1 MTPVEIAEQTRMSAE
16 MWRLNDLRIRAEKSK
31 MKSWQIK
38 QSLVSAVL
46 GIVLTA
52 LSYAVAYAM
61 SWDVTFN
68 WLDAT
73 AVATSYSCTWLCVVQ
88 SRLNY
93 LIGAV
98 SVALYSALFFR
109 DGYNALA
116 WFNLYM
122 VGSLVYGYFRWGR
135 DSKPR
140 LVTLLG
146 LDRWTVVYAAI
157 GISIAVACVVVNQYF
172 PGTFRPVDIWI
183 TALSGVAQALL
194 DNKRLQT
201 WPIWFIVNILSI
213 YTFYQD
219 ATNNHVTGLYIVA
232 LQYVMFT
239 VNTGIGYVS
248 WKRSLK

>member
-1 MTPVEIAEQTRMSAE
+1 MTPVEIAEQTRMTGE
-16 MWRLNDLRIRAEKSK
+16 MWRLNDLRIRSEKAT
-31 MKSWQIK
+31 MKRWQIK
-38 QSLVSAVL
+38 QSLVSAAL
-46 GIVLTA
+46 GVVLTA
-52 LSYAVAYAM
+52 LSYAVAYLM
-61 SWDVTFN
+61 QWDVTFS

-116 WFNLYM
+116 AFNLYM
-122 VGSLVYGYFRWGR
+122 VGSLIYGYFRWGR

-140 LVTLLG
+140 LVTSLQ
-146 LDRWTVVYAAI
+146 LDRWTLIYVAI
-157 GISIAVACVVVNQYF
+157 GFAIAGACMLVNQYF
-172 PGTFRPVDIWI
+172 PGTFSTMDITI

-194 DNKRLQT
+194 DNKRLQN
-201 WPIWFIVNILSI
+201 WSIWLIVNILSM
-213 YTFYQD
+213 YTFYY
-219 ATNNHVTGLYIVA
+219 AGMYIVL

-239 VNTGIGYVS
+239 VNTGLGYVS
-248 WKRSLK
+248 WKRSM